1 MKPIFIAA
9 SPNAKSDD
17 VWTAFKMLFTPWL
30 WNSQK
35 LVTKFEDKVKEFMG
49 VKHAVSFDSA
59 RSSFYLILKA
69 FGIGEGDEV
78 LLPSFTCV
86 VIVNPVKW
94 VGATPIYVDIDKEN
108 FNINFDDLEKK
119 ISKRTKAILVQ
130 HTFGTPVDMERLMD
144 FAKKHNL
151 KVIEDVAHSIGGT
164 FRNKTLG
171 TFGDAAVMTFGIEKV
186 ISTVRGGMVITN
198 DENLAAKLKE
208 EKEKLPGFGFVRT
221 KVSLM
226 NPVIWA
232 LAKPLY
238 YVGIGNKTIGR
249 FLIWLSRVFKGTGN
263 MISDVEYKGQKPD
276 WLPARFPGALA
287 RLGLQQ
293 VKKLKEYNIHRQS
306 VERIYREKL
315 SHIQSENFIG
325 ILPPSAHGTVLLRF
339 PILVNEPKKVH
350 ELAKKNKMVLGNW
363 YERMFF
369 IPEENLEFVGYKKGS
384 CPNAE
389 WVAKHIV
396 NFPMMWG
403 IDEDEVSRV
412 INLLKS

>member
-17 VWTAFKMLFTPWL
+17 VWTAFKMTFAFWN
-30 WNSQK
+30 WNSKK
-35 LVTKFEDKVKEFMG
+35 LVDQFENKIKSFMG
-49 VKHAVSFDSA
+49 VKHAISFDSA

-69 FGIGEGDEV
+69 MGIGEGDEV

-94 VGATPIYVDIDKEN
+94 VGATPVYVDINRDN
-108 FNINFDDLEKK
+108 FNIDFSDLEKK
-119 ISKRTKAILVQ
+119 VTKKTKAILVQ
-130 HTFGTPVDMERLMD
+130 HTFGIPVDMERMME
-144 FAKKHNL
+144 FARKHDL

-171 TFGDAAVMTFGIEKV
+171 TFGDAAVMTFGIEKA
-186 ISTVRGGMVITN
+186 ISTVRGGMVIAN
-198 DENLAAKLKE
+198 DDRLAEKIREMKE
-208 EKEKLPGFGFVRT
+208 PLPGFGFVRT

-226 NPVIWA
+226 NLVIWA
-232 LAKPLY
+232 VAKPLY
-238 YVGIGNKTIGR
+238 YVGFGSKTIGR

-263 MISDVEYKGQKPD
+263 MISDVEYKGGKPD
-276 WLPARFPGALA
+276 WLPAKFPGALA

-293 VKKLKEYNIHRQS
+293 MKKLKEYNIHRQS
-306 VERIYREKL
+306 VERMYREKL
-315 SHIQSENFIG
+315 SHIKSENI
-325 ILPPSAHGTVLLRF
+325 INVLPPSAHGTILLRY
-339 PILVNEPKKVH
+339 PILVNDPKKIH
-350 ELAKKNKMVLGNW
+350 IEARKNRMVLGNW

-396 NFPMMWG
+396 NLPMMWG
-403 IDEDEVSRV
+403 IGEDEVERIV
-412 INLLKS
+412 KLI